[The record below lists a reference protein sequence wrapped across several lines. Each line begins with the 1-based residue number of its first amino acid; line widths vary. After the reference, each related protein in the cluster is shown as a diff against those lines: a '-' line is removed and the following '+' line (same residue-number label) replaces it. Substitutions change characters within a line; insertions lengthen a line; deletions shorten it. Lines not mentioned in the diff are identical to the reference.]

1 MAIVE
6 SITDSKQEVYG
17 GKRMEQYSEQELD
30 AKIHAF
36 LAEKLQKYP
45 ELNTESKAVH
55 TTTEPNVPLRLLES
69 FTWFKSLATH

>member
-1 MAIVE
+1 M
-6 SITDSKQEVYG
+6 YG

-36 LAEKLQKYP
+36 LGEKFQKYP
-45 ELNTESKAVH
+45 ELNIKTKTVH
-55 TTTEPNVPLRLLES
+55 TTTELNVPLRLLES